1 MKVLGSLLAA
11 TTALTVPSLAMA
23 KDITVDTKLMNY
35 GGEDAYLA
43 YYLTDASGKYV
54 RTLHIASGKSRWWD
68 HLTGW
73 YSATAGNANEIA
85 GLTGAS
91 VGSGSSLKFTVD
103 VEDALIDAGYQIRVD
118 AAVEH
123 MPNSPAEIVVP
134 LTSDNA
140 GKTVAGRGYIA
151 SFTFDM

>member
-1 MKVLGSLLAA
+1 MKVLGSLLTA
-11 TTALTVPSLAMA
+11 TTALTAPSLASA
-23 KDITVDTKLMNY
+23 ADITLETTLRSY

-68 HLTGW
+68 HLTAW
-73 YSATAGNANEIA
+73 YAATSGNASEVN

-91 VGSGSSLKFTVD
+91 VGSGDTMAFTVE
-103 VEDALIDAGYQIRVD
+103 VADALIDAGYQIRVD

-134 LTSDNA
+134 LTTENA
-140 GKTVAGRGYIA
+140 GQSVAGRGYIT